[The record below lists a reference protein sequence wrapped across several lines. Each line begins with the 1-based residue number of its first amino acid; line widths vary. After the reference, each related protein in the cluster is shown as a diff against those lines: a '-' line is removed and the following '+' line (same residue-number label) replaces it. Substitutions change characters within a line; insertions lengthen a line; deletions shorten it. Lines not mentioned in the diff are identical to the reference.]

1 MLCHNSNFDTKL
13 QASPAKRNSLDS
25 KITGR
30 KADASFLEDVQEKA
44 SLLLCLKE
52 AQMEILLSTQ

>member
-1 MLCHNSNFDTKL
+1 MLCHNSNFDMKP

-30 KADASFLEDVQEKA
+30 KTDASFLEDVREKA